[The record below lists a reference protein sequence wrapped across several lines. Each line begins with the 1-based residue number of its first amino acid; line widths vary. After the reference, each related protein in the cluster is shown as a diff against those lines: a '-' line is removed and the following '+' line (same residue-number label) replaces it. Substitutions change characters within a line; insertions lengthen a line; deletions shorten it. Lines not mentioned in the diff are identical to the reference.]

1 MISDVNP
8 TFLDSGGLKDL
19 SGARPGAGYTGHSF
33 NDFNHCDLTT
43 MLGKPDVQQ
52 KKNINILKRIDH
64 VLSGEDCNLINH

>member
-52 KKNINILKRIDH
+52 KKKN
-64 VLSGEDCNLINH
+64 